1 VALTFNQFTRFLG
14 LHSFLSY
21 NSRNPNN
28 SRNTM
33 NSKNSINSINAKIL
47 LLFTVYCLLFTVFGG
62 CASFHRENILAVVDG
77 EPITEGDMKY
87 SLQITHRREDLS
99 SAGVMSLSK
108 YVQKLID
115 DRLIIQEARRMG
127 MDQYPEVIQDVQ
139 AYILRESVVRLHDD
153 EIVKKVSISEN
164 DIVNYYKKN
173 YERFTLGL
181 IEVGSEKDA
190 KDILEQLK
198 KGEDFKE
205 LVQKY
210 STHISKKNGGEVVLK
225 RNSMAT
231 YIDEAVLNLR
241 PGEFSGV
248 IKIANKFYI
257 VKLID
262 RKEAPDKELEKVRGR
277 IERAIRKQKEEERS
291 DEYLKYL
298 REHANINI
306 DQKLLSSIK
315 EDMTDE
321 GIKKLLNDTRP
332 LAEVNGTVL
341 PVSDFVKTITH
352 STRKS
357 SEDILNNWIDRK
369 VVDHEALR
377 RHYENNA
384 DLRKMI
390 HRYEN
395 QLLLRTFIKNII
407 VPRITISDKTLKEY
421 YDEHKQNF
429 VYPARFRIQQIT
441 LKNMDEAK
449 DALDNLKNGADF
461 SWEAKRKSTD
471 SAAPKGGDRGWLTV
485 AELPEPLREII
496 FNLKPG
502 DISSVIKIDSRYMIV
517 RLIGKTDEEVEEF
530 NKVKNDVYRA
540 CYAEQINN
548 LYNEYVNRLKKE
560 AMIEIYEDE
569 IRSLEEKL

>member
-1 VALTFNQFTRFLG
+1 
-14 LHSFLSY
+14 LSY
-21 NSRNPNN
+21 NSKNPSN
-28 SRNTM
+28 SRNPI
-33 NSKNSINSINAKIL
+33 NSINSINSINAKIL
-47 LLFTVYCLLFTVFGG
+47 LLFTVIYCLLFTVFGG
-62 CASFHRENILAVVDG
+62 CASLQRENILAVVDG

-99 SAGVMSLSK
+99 SAGIMNLSQ

-115 DRLIIQEARRMG
+115 DRLIIDEARRMG
-127 MDQYPEVIQDVQ
+127 IDQYPEVRQAIQ
-139 AYILRESVVRLHDD
+139 AYILRESVVRLHDE
-153 EIVKKVSISEN
+153 EIVKKVSVSEN
-164 DIVNYYKKN
+164 DILNYYKKN
-173 YERFTLGL
+173 YERFTLDL

-190 KDILEQLK
+190 KGILEQLK

-205 LVQKY
+205 LAQKY
-210 STHISKKNGGEVVLK
+210 STHVSKKNGGEVVLK

-241 PGEFSGV
+241 PGEFSEV

-262 RKEAPDKELEKVRGR
+262 RKEAPDEELEKVRGNM
-277 IERAIRKQKEEERS
+277 ERAIRKQKEEERS

-306 DQKLLSSIK
+306 DQKLLSSIE
-315 EDMTDE
+315 EDITDE
-321 GIKKLLNDTRP
+321 EIKKLLDDTRP

-341 PVSDFVKTITH
+341 PVSDFVKTITP

-384 DLRKMI
+384 DLKKMI

-395 QLLLRTFIKNII
+395 QLLLRTFIKDII
-407 VPRITISDKTLKEY
+407 IPRITISDKTLEEY
-421 YDEHKQNF
+421 YDKHKESF

-441 LKNMDEAK
+441 VKSMDEAK
-449 DALDNLKNGADF
+449 KAMDNLKNGADF

-471 SAAPKGGDRGWLTV
+471 SAASKGGDIGWLTV

-502 DISSVIKIDSRYMIV
+502 DTSSVIKIDSRYMIV

-530 NKVKNDVYRA
+530 NKVKNDVHRA
-540 CYAEQINN
+540 CYAEQIDN
-548 LYNEYVNRLKKE
+548 LYNEYVNQLKKE

-569 IRSLEEKL
+569 IRSLEEKLQKK